1 MPTLRWCSRPAT
13 LAVLLAA
20 LAGAGCTEVEDA
32 TVTGYEPARLESS
45 GGDGGTRVVF
55 TEEGLERSALET
67 GSAVRSGA
75 RVAVPSEAVMYE
87 PDGRTFVYT
96 VVAPRTYLRQDVQVD
111 RIDGGRALLD
121 EGPPAGTTV
130 VTVGA
135 AEVYGAELE
144 IAGSH

>member
-1 MPTLRWCSRPAT
+1 
-13 LAVLLAA
+13 
-20 LAGAGCTEVEDA
+20 
-32 TVTGYEPARLESS
+32 
-45 GGDGGTRVVF
+45 
-55 TEEGLERSALET
+55 
-67 GSAVRSGA
+67 
-75 RVAVPSEAVMYE
+75 MYE
-87 PDGRTFVYT
+87 PDGKTFVYT